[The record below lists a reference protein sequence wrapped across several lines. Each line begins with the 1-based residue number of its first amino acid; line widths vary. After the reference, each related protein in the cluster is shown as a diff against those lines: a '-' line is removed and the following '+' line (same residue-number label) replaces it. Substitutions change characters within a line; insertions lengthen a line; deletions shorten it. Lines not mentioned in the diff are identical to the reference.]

1 MLWSVIL
8 LNTGSCWPLKIFS
21 LIQIKAASICLPHQK
36 KRSPYCLSRGVIL
49 RPFLQ
54 PLCGSL
60 AQSLWAY
67 CRDIRP
73 GWHKSSR
80 RQQFLLTQH
89 RAEMDGAAW
98 VCRTHPQSR
107 TEKSLGFLAAERCCL
122 FFLPPLQYSPKTTQ
136 QRCNTFESCIK
147 TPMAVGGSRLH
158 WSIKSTLKCRGPDQ
172 SNKTEMNRENCWCES

>member
-1 MLWSVIL
+1 MCGIQNFDLYALKCHPFKHGIL
-8 LNTGSCWPLKIFS
+8 LAPQNSFTDSNQSCINLSAP
-21 LIQIKAASICLPHQK
+21 PK

-49 RPFLQ
+49 HPVLQ

-73 GWHKSSR
+73 GWHKSSH

-107 TEKSLGFLAAERCCL
+107 TEKSLGFLAAERW
-122 FFLPPLQYSPKTTQ
+122 FFFRHCNILLKLYSRDVIPLNHVSKHLW
-136 QRCNTFESCIK
+136 R
-147 TPMAVGGSRLH
+147 
-158 WSIKSTLKCRGPDQ
+158 
-172 SNKTEMNRENCWCES
+172 

>member
-1 MLWSVIL
+1 MASKISIYMLWSVIL

-107 TEKSLGFLAAERCCL
+107 TEKSLGFLAAERRC
-122 FFLPPLQYSPKTTQ
+122 FFFRHCNILLKLYSRDVIPLNHVSKHLW
-136 QRCNTFESCIK
+136 R
-147 TPMAVGGSRLH
+147 
-158 WSIKSTLKCRGPDQ
+158 
-172 SNKTEMNRENCWCES
+172 